1 MYCVGNLPDHVTRYN
16 HKNQSRWMVMAEP
29 PSRISFWGA
38 VERVAMTVGFTAL
51 GGVLVTTM
59 VLILQG
65 VA

>member
-1 MYCVGNLPDHVTRYN
+1 
-16 HKNQSRWMVMAEP
+16 MVMAEP